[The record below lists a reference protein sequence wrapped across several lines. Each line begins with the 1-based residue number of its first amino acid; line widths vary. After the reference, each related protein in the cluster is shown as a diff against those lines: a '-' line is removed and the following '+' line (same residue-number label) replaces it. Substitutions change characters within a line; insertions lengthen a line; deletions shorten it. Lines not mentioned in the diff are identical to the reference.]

1 MTGTNNM
8 SNKRK
13 RGVPAA
19 EDQDNG
25 RQKNAN
31 EAGHHAPKL
40 RKVKTSTSKQA
51 SSQTPLKAEDTNT
64 AASGPEP
71 ALRRSS
77 RATDK
82 YATAKGGTAIA
93 RSSGPKSLATAAKP
107 GPVRTKSNKSTS
119 SSSGVQAAPK
129 SEGSNASSDD
139 GIITVLAKRSEPPKE
154 PDADESDGDD
164 VITNEIDDD
173 SDTIVVAMRPRN
185 SVKKNASS
193 SFRPGTFELRKA
205 QSSSVADG
213 TTQQVEDP
221 AESKYRNM
229 RRTHESG
236 LSSFKK
242 WQGGGSYRENARTT
256 TFLMTVP
263 STSTVQSSS
272 GVAAE
277 SATVEQGAQLPQ
289 RSSRFKKAQHNTIP
303 IDAGSPTPSSIQAR
317 PARKSNAVQPLSKA
331 TNRQRA
337 TPTRAKSVKAPATPT
352 APARPRNPLS
362 RTGEKLLA
370 ASGASTTLPTPTS
383 LPLITALADEL
394 SETSETSSD
403 ESVST
408 ASSPKPLPR
417 RPYMGPLSDQF
428 GLRRVEYERHQQAR
442 SDLGESP
449 QGRSLEAETIDVFML
464 HAFDGNV
471 A

>member
-1 MTGTNNM
+1 M

-13 RGVPAA
+13 RAIPAA

-25 RQKNAN
+25 LQNNAR
-31 EAGHHAPKL
+31 GSDHHAPKL
-40 RKVKTSTSKQA
+40 QKTSPNRKANGTKKARQA
-51 SSQTPLKAEDTNT
+51 PTQPKRLEVDT
-64 AASGPEP
+64 AVLSPEP

-82 YATAKGGTAIA
+82 YAAAKGGTAIA
-93 RSSGPKSLATAAKP
+93 RSSAPKSLATAAKP
-107 GPVRTKSNKSTS
+107 GPVRTKANKSTGS
-119 SSSGVQAAPK
+119 SVQTAPR
-129 SEGSNASSDD
+129 SEAGDASLDD
-139 GIITVLAKRSEPPKE
+139 GIMTVLAKRSEPPEE
-154 PDADESDGDD
+154 PDADESDGDA
-164 VITNEIDDD
+164 VNTNEIDDD
-173 SDTIVVAMRPRN
+173 SDTIDVAMRPRN

-193 SFRPGTFELRKA
+193 SVRPGTFELREA

-229 RRTHESG
+229 RRNHESG

-256 TFLMTVP
+256 TSLMTVP

-289 RSSRFKKAQHNTIP
+289 RSSRFKNAQHSTIP
-303 IDAGSPTPSSIQAR
+303 VDAGSPTPSSIQAC

-331 TNRQRA
+331 ANRQRA

-352 APARPRNPLS
+352 APARPGNLPS
-362 RTGEKLLA
+362 RTSATLLA
-370 ASGASTTLPTPTS
+370 SSATPPTS
-383 LPLITALADEL
+383 LPLMAAVADEL
-394 SETSETSSD
+394 NETSETSSD
-403 ESVST
+403 GSVST

-428 GLRRVEYERHQQAR
+428 GLRRVEYERQQQAR
-442 SDLGESP
+442 SDLAKV
-449 QGRSLEAETIDVFML
+449 RRATR
-464 HAFDGNV
+464 
-471 A
+471 